1 MTSPLNSLK
10 KRLLSWLLIPL
21 AVMAF
26 ALVAESYFSS
36 KKSIRE
42 IHDRM
47 MVSMALLVSENV
59 IESGGDMLSE
69 DASALL
75 SLSSNETL
83 YYQVIGPDNAFI
95 TGYAD
100 LPEPKVTQN
109 YLDGHPHFY
118 DTSYDSQPVRMMA
131 MRFLVE
137 GRDVDG
143 WVRILVAQTL
153 TEREDLLHRAV
164 LQSAVRIILVIGLA
178 SLLAIIGVERGLEP
192 LTKLQVAIQR
202 RSYNDLRPINKE
214 LPMEIRHV
222 VEALNALLVRLE
234 DSIDN
239 QRRFISNA
247 SHQLR
252 TPLAVLQAEAE
263 LALREIDDPKSI
275 GALETILAGTKQTS
289 RLAKQLLSL
298 TRVRS
303 NPRGGAHQTEFDLV
317 VLSRD
322 ITMEWVKR
330 AIERDKDLGF
340 EAAPSKSSFS
350 GSEVQIREMLSNLVD
365 NALKYGGDEISVR
378 VQKIG
383 EQTALE
389 IEDNGKGIPLDQR
402 GQVFERFV
410 RLDERAGEGC
420 GLGMDI
426 VREIVEGHNGKIELL
441 DGKGGSGLLVRIL
454 FP

>member
-1 MTSPLNSLK
+1 MTSPISSLK
-10 KRLLSWLLIPL
+10 RRLLTWLLIPL

-59 IESGGDMLSE
+59 IKSGGDMLSE

-75 SLSSNETL
+75 SLSSNERL
-83 YYQVIGPDNAFI
+83 YYQVLGPDGAFI

-100 LPEPKVTQN
+100 LPQPKKTQK
-109 YLDGHPHFY
+109 YLEGYPHFY
-118 DTSYDSQPVRMMA
+118 DTIYDNQPVRMMA

-137 GRDVDG
+137 GRGAEG
-143 WVRILVAQTL
+143 WVRILVAQTK
-153 TEREDLLHRAV
+153 TERDDLLLRAV
-164 LQSAVRIILVIGLA
+164 LQSAVRIVLVIGLA

-192 LTKLQVAIQR
+192 LAKLQTSIQK
-202 RSYNDLRPINKE
+202 RSYNDLRPINKSM
-214 LPMEIRHV
+214 PKEISKV
-222 VEALNALLVRLE
+222 VEALNGLLVRLQ
-234 DSIDN
+234 DSIEN

-263 LALREIDDPKSI
+263 LALREVDDPQSI
-275 GALETILAGTKQTS
+275 QALESILASTKQTS

-298 TRVRS
+298 TRVRG
-303 NPRGGAHQTEFDLV
+303 NPRGGANETQFDLV
-317 VLSRD
+317 VLARD
-322 ITMEWVKR
+322 MTVEWVKR
-330 AIERDKDLGF
+330 AIDLEKDLGF
-340 EAAPSKSSFS
+340 EAEISERLFR
-350 GSEVQIREMLSNLVD
+350 GSEFQIREMLSNLID

-378 VQKIG
+378 VTEIDGQV
-383 EQTALE
+383 ALE
-389 IEDNGKGIPLDQR
+389 VEDNGKGIPEDQR

-426 VREIVEGHNGKIELL
+426 VREIVEGHDGKIKLL
-441 DGKGGSGLLVRIL
+441 DGKGNQGLLVRIL